1 VPVEPPPTPWVFPP
15 PDTADDHG
23 LVGVG
28 ADLEPGT
35 VLAAYRSGLFPM
47 PLRRR
52 GPMGWWSP
60 EPRGVLD
67 LDELRVSR
75 SLRQSCRRYEIR
87 LDTSFDAV
95 LTGCA
100 DPRRPNGWID
110 TRMAHAYRHLFEL
123 GWVHTVEAWD
133 ERGHLAGGLYGV
145 SIGAF
150 FAGESMFHRSRD
162 ASKVALV
169 ALVEILRAG
178 PSAESALLDVQWR
191 TEHLASLGVR
201 EITRRSYLKRLAGAV
216 GADDLWPVHPAVPSP
231 LGRATGDPVRGFY
244 HADP

>member
-1 VPVEPPPTPWVFPP
+1 MPVEPPPSPWVFPP
-15 PDTADDHG
+15 ADTADEHG

-35 VLAAYRSGLFPM
+35 LLAAYRAGLFPM

-60 EPRGVLD
+60 DPRGVLG
-67 LDELRVSR
+67 LDDLRVTR
-75 SLRQSCRRYEIR
+75 SLRQSAKRYEIR
-87 LDTSFDAV
+87 VDTSFGAV
-95 LTGCA
+95 VTGCA

-110 TRMAHAYRHLFEL
+110 NRMTQAYGRLFEL
-123 GWVHTVEAWD
+123 GFVHTVEAWD

-145 SIGAF
+145 AIGAF

-178 PSAESALLDVQWR
+178 PDPRATLLDVQWR
-191 TEHLASLGVR
+191 TEHLATLGVR
-201 EITRRSYLKRLAGAV
+201 EISRRDYLRRLAVAV
-216 GADDLWPVHPAVPSP
+216 AAQGPWDPAGPSGP
-231 LGRATGDPVRGFY
+231 PGLGTQAGGTY
-244 HADP
+244 HSGS